1 MSVTMR
7 QMLEAGVH
15 FGHQTRFWNPK
26 MAPFI
31 FGARNKI
38 HIINLEKSL
47 PMYQDALKFVRQLAS
62 NKGTILFVG
71 TKRQAREI
79 VLEEAQR
86 AGMPYVD
93 FRWLGGMLT
102 NYKTVKGSIKRL
114 KELEAM
120 AADGSLEKLSKKEA
134 LMFSREM
141 EKLQRSMGGIKD
153 MGGVPD
159 AIFVIDVGYHKIAVT
174 EARKLGVPIIGVVDT
189 NNSLDGVDYVIPG
202 NDDSTRAIRLYAR
215 GVADAIDT
223 VFVRHG
229 GGGDVQAGESRITFK
244 SYDQGRTKFQAATL
258 DYVWLD
264 EEPNVDIYMEALTR
278 TNASNGCVAL
288 TFTPNLGY
296 SQVVERYL
304 LETHRGT
311 HVTSM
316 TVYDALHYSPERC
329 LEIIESYPEHERDAR
344 AFGLPRLGSGA
355 VFPVNE
361 SLITI
366 DPIELPG
373 HWPRIRGVDFGYD
386 HPFAW
391 VSIAWDRDTDTVYL
405 YDEYRRDGTTP
416 KDHVADLRT
425 KPDFDW
431 IPVVW
436 PHDGLQHDKQSGIP
450 TADAYRDLGMHLLIE
465 KFSNPPTLGEDEGTG
480 GNGVE
485 VGAIAML
492 TRMQT
497 GRWKVFSTCQM
508 WLGEFRQYH
517 RKDGKIN
524 KIKDDLISASRYAS
538 MSLRFSETKPV
549 VFRPQRMSVGAR
561 NW

>member
-1 MSVTMR
+1 MQSLGRLPTLIQAKLRTESHRLLGEHRLRLYKPYPKQLEFHAAGRDNRERLLLAANQVGKTIAGGYELAIHLTGMYPEWWRGKVFEKPIVSWAAGETSEAVRDSVQLILMGDISHLGT
-7 QMLEAGVH
+7 GSI
-15 FGHQTRFWNPK
+15 PK
-26 MAPFI
+26 AS
-31 FGARNKI
+31 
-38 HIINLEKSL
+38 IN
-47 PMYQDALKFVRQLAS
+47 DH
-62 NKGTILFVG
+62 
-71 TKRQAREI
+71 
-79 VLEEAQR
+79 
-86 AGMPYVD
+86 
-93 FRWLGGMLT
+93 
-102 NYKTVKGSIKRL
+102 SIKR
-114 KELEAM
+114 
-120 AADGSLEKLSKKEA
+120 
-134 LMFSREM
+134 
-141 EKLQRSMGGIKD
+141 
-153 MGGVPD
+153 GV
-159 AIFVIDVGYHKIAVT
+159 
-174 EARKLGVPIIGVVDT
+174 
-189 NNSLDGVDYVIPG
+189 S
-202 NDDSTRAIRLYAR
+202 
-215 GVADAIDT
+215 DAIDT

-229 GGGDVQAGESRITFK
+229 GGGDVQAGESRLTFK

-264 EEPNVDIYMEALTR
+264 EEPDVDIYMEALTR
-278 TNASNGCVAL
+278 TNASDGCVAL

-304 LETHRGT
+304 LEKHRGT

-366 DPIELPG
+366 DPIALPG

-391 VSIAWDRDTDTVYL
+391 VSLAWDRDTDTVYL

-450 TADAYRDLGMHLLIE
+450 TADAYRDLGMNLLLE
-465 KFSNPPTLGEDEGTG
+465 KFSNPPTLGEDEGSG

-517 RKDGKIN
+517 RKDGKIV
-524 KIKDDLISASRYAS
+524 KIKDDLISASRYAA
-538 MSLRFSETKPV
+538 MSLRFAETKPV
-549 VFRPQRMSVGAR
+549 AFRPQRMSVGAR